1 MATIAVLGT
10 GLLGTGFVL
19 NLVGKGHTVRVWNRT
34 AAKAEALATA
44 GAVVA
49 ATPAEA
55 AAGAE
60 RVHLVLAEDAAVDM
74 VIAALRPGL
83 SEGAPIVDHSTN
95 QPAKVAARV
104 ARLAGEGVRYLHA
117 PVFMN
122 PRNAR
127 DASGIMLI
135 AGPTAEV
142 EALRPALEAM
152 TGKLWHTG
160 ERPDGAAVHKL
171 TGNGMLIG
179 LAGLL
184 GDLYTMNDAAGMAPA
199 DVDQLFQVFNPA
211 ALLGMIGQRVQSGG
225 PRPASFELGMARKD
239 VRLMI
244 ETAGGTDGLA
254 VLPGV
259 AAAMDLS
266 IADGRAADDYGV
278 FAWRRRHG

>member
-1 MATIAVLGT
+1 
-10 GLLGTGFVL
+10 
-19 NLVGKGHTVRVWNRT
+19 
-34 AAKAEALATA
+34 
-44 GAVVA
+44 
-49 ATPAEA
+49 
-55 AAGAE
+55 
-60 RVHLVLAEDAAVDM
+60 VLAEDAAVDA
-74 VIAALRPGL
+74 VIAALLPGL
-83 SEGAPIVDHSTN
+83 ASGVAIIDHSTN
-95 QPAKVAARV
+95 QPAKVAARA
-104 ARLAGEGVRYLHA
+104 ARLAAEGVRYLHA

-135 AGPTAEV
+135 AGPAADV
-142 EALRPALEAM
+142 EELRPGLEAM

-184 GDLYTMNDAAGMAPA
+184 GDLYAMNDAAGMAPS

-211 ALLGMIGQRVQSGG
+211 ALLGMIGQRVQTGG
-225 PRPASFELGMARKD
+225 PKPASFELGMARKD

-244 ETAGGTDGLA
+244 ETAGGPAGLA

-266 IADGRAADDYGV
+266 IADGRSADDYGV